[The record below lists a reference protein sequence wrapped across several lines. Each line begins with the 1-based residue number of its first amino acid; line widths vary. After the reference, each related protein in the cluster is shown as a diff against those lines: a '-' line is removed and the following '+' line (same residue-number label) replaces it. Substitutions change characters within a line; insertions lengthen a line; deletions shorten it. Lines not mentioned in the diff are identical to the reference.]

1 MTASVPVL
9 PPPDLAA
16 PLRSVVEAGLGLR
29 WEVDADPYALGLD
42 ALVGLA
48 LRDNPKRAQLAVSRV
63 LGKHLPVAPA
73 VARRAGRLLADL
85 VAQAL
90 GAPAPGEADRSGGGL
105 AGAPLVLGYC
115 ETATALGHL
124 VAEAFHGAAY
134 VHTTRRR
141 ETGVP
146 LLAGFDEEHSHAVA
160 HALQLADPAVLDDPA
175 RPLVLVDDELT
186 TGTTALNTVAALH
199 DRWPHDRY
207 VLATLLDL
215 RPPAARAAFGRRA
228 AELGVRVD
236 VVALLS
242 GALQVPGDVLHR
254 AHALRRELAAVPAA
268 PVPPGAG
275 RVEVLP
281 GRWPSGVAV
290 GGRTGVQVGGG
301 DVEEALAA
309 LAARLVPRLSAGPV
323 LVLGTEE
330 LMWLPL
336 RLAALLPGDVAYQST
351 TRSPV
356 LPADLPG
363 YAVRRALRFP
373 APDEPDR
380 VSRLHGLPD
389 EPYADV
395 VVVVD
400 APAAAA
406 RPLAQALRPWASA
419 TVQVVPL

>member
-1 MTASVPVL
+1 MTAPVPVR
-9 PPPDLAA
+9 PEPAV

-48 LRDNPKRAQLAVSRV
+48 LRDNPRRAQLAVSRV
-63 LGKHLPVAPA
+63 LGKHLPVAPD
-73 VARRAGRLLADL
+73 VARRSGRLLAGL

-90 GAPAPGEADRSGGGL
+90 GPPARRGAARLVGGL
-105 AGAPLVLGYC
+105 PGAPLVLGYC

-124 VAEAFHGAAY
+124 VAEAFDGAAH
-134 VHTTRRR
+134 VHTTRRP
-141 ETGVP
+141 EPGVP
-146 LLAGFDEEHSHAVA
+146 LVAGFDEPHSHAVA
-160 HALQLADPAVLDDPA
+160 HALQLDDPTVLDDPD

-199 DRWPHDRY
+199 GRWPHARY
-207 VLATLLDL
+207 VVATLLDL
-215 RPPAARAAFGRRA
+215 RPPPARAAFAQRT

-254 AHALRRELAAVPAA
+254 ADALRRELAAVPAA
-268 PVPPGAG
+268 PVPPCAG

-281 GRWPSGVAV
+281 GRWPSDVAV

-301 DVEEALAA
+301 EVEEALAA
-309 LAARLVPRLSAGPV
+309 LAARLVPRLSGGPV

-336 RLAALLPGDVAYQST
+336 RLAALLPGEVAYHST

-363 YAVRRALRFP
+363 YAVRRALLFP

-380 VSRLHGLPD
+380 ASRLHGLPD
-389 EPYADV
+389 EAYADV

-419 TVQVVPL
+419 SVQVLAL